1 MSNPPD
7 VLDHAE
13 QHLANAGR
21 DARAFAILHDSGA
34 AEVHQAI
41 GVLQLAEVNRRVN
54 SFAQYEALR
63 LIHEAKGYRFVR
75 HGAENRACRNID
87 EVCQTYGFPK
97 DKFRLME
104 KEVSLFLRHGAKA
117 LEDGGVIRRVR
128 RALIQAPPKLQKA
141 VVQVINQGG
150 DQAEVGR
157 QISDLVNAYVAE
169 AKDRADGAARDADA
183 SRRRAAKAEH
193 QADEL
198 KGRLAVER
206 EGKKEADQV
215 IRELR
220 DKLPTPGF
228 IKGNEEI
235 AQVLEAVRGSL
246 IGDIGDLERAADALA
261 VRVDQGQPNA
271 ELNQIALR
279 LLELATNLWGSTFGK
294 YLPVLDPG
302 QEYTPLWAA
311 HAAFTSAG
319 TQDDLDQYHAALA
332 ATSKGKG
339 GEK

>member
-21 DARAFAILHDSGA
+21 DAKAYHILHNSGA
-34 AEVHQAI
+34 AAVFVSI
-41 GVLQLAEVNRRVN
+41 GAAQMAEVNRRVN
-54 SFAQYEALR
+54 TVAIYEALR
-63 LIHEAKGYRFVR
+63 QIDDENGYRFVR
-75 HGAENRACRNID
+75 HGAQDRPCRNIR
-87 EVCQTYGFPK
+87 EVCEAVGFPK
-97 DKFRLME
+97 DKFYLLGQE
-104 KEVSLFLRHGAKA
+104 INAYGAKA
-117 LEDGGVIRRVR
+117 AQMLEEGGVTRRVR

-183 SRRRAAKAEH
+183 SRRRATKAEH

-220 DKLPTPGF
+220 DKLNTPGF
-228 IKGNEEI
+228 VKGNEEI
-235 AQVLEAVRGSL
+235 AELLEAVRGSL
-246 IGDIGDLERAADALA
+246 LGDIGKLERAADALA
-261 VRVDQGQPNA
+261 VRVDNDEPNP
-271 ELNQIALR
+271 ELNQLALR

-311 HAAFTSAG
+311 HATFMSAG
-319 TQDDLDQYHAALA
+319 TQEELDQYQAAGA
-332 ATSKGKG
+332 RKRGSKS
-339 GEK
+339 